1 MSAVKVSWFDDSE
14 RNASMRTGLT
24 WQGRASQR
32 ASLVGLGA
40 GRTTRTVIVIFMVL
54 AAGVMSGCYA
64 KARDESRA
72 AVVRLEQEK
81 GGVNADLQRQR
92 EAVATAQRQVTELTE
107 RVRAVEAQNQ
117 QLRQTPRFY
126 FDRAVDAETQATAA
140 NTDAADR
147 TAIAAFH
154 EVTTR
159 FPEDPLAG
167 TATARGAT
175 LERRITDRAS
185 ALRAA
190 QASVVRLIATCRRE
204 TAAAS
209 AAERGSI
216 RFDGY
221 QQLDMNTA
229 MAGSRRAEGHT
240 RAATAAKE
248 RATALLAGVPDPGNT
263 LRDQI
268 NGCDESS
275 D

>member
-1 MSAVKVSWFDDSE
+1 METNRSGAAEQELVREHGSDDS
-14 RNASMRTGLT
+14 RFASRRRT
-24 WQGRASQR
+24 RACPAYLSGAVHR
-32 ASLVGLGA
+32 AASALGVVVLVG
-40 GRTTRTVIVIFMVL
+40 T
-54 AAGVMSGCYA
+54 SGCYA
-64 KARDESRA
+64 KARDEARA

-81 GGVNADLQRQR
+81 AGVNADLQRQR

-107 RVRAVEAQNQ
+107 RVRIVEAQNQ

-159 FPEDPLAG
+159 FPEDPLAA

-175 LERRITDRAS
+175 LEGRIADRAA

-248 RATALLAGVPDPGNT
+248 HATALLAGVPDPGNT

-268 NGCDESS
+268 NGCDENS

>member
-1 MSAVKVSWFDDSE
+1 MNIGGFMNGA
-14 RNASMRTGLT
+14 RG
-24 WQGRASQR
+24 
-32 ASLVGLGA
+32 ASLVGVEA
-40 GRTTRTVIVIFMVL
+40 SRTTRTVIVIFMVL
-54 AAGVMSGCYA
+54 AAGVISGCYA
-64 KARDESRA
+64 KARDEARA

-81 GGVNADLQRQR
+81 TGVNADLQRQR

-126 FDRAVDAETQATAA
+126 FDRAVDAETQATTA

-154 EVTTR
+154 EVSTR

-167 TATARGAT
+167 TATAREAT
-175 LERRITDRAS
+175 LEGRIADRAS

-204 TAAAS
+204 TATAS

-248 RATALLAGVPDPGNT
+248 HATGLLAGVPDPGNT